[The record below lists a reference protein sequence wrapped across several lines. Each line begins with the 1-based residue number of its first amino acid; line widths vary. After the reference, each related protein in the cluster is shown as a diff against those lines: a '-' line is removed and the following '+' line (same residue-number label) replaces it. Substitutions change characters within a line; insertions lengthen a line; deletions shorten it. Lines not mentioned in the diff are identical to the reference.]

1 MKHTIQRQLRLLRS
15 AGNHTAV
22 ALGLFG
28 IVCGSP
34 AFAQEAAAGTT
45 SADAALI
52 DKGRQIAVAADCMAC
67 HTALD
72 GGKPF
77 AGGYGIASPM
87 GQIYSSNITP
97 SKTAGIGNY
106 TEVQFARALREG
118 VRADGAHLYPAMP
131 YTSYSGL
138 SDDDVHAL
146 YGYFMHAVKPV
157 DEPAPVTNLPFPFG
171 MRVAMA
177 GWNMLFLSNK
187 RFEPDPAHDAQWNRG
202 AYLTNVLA
210 HCSACHTP
218 RNALM
223 AEDFGRDL
231 GGAQLG
237 AWYAPNITSDPVSG
251 IGAWTDDELVSYL
264 KTGRAPGKNQAAG
277 PMAEAVQNSLQYLSD
292 ADLQSIV
299 TYLRST
305 KPIRDERE
313 SVPAF
318 THGRAVSSEG
328 TLRGTSAL
336 NANGTLT
343 TGAALFSGY
352 CASCHRVDGKG
363 SPSQAYPSLSNNTAT
378 GSRNP
383 SNLIAAILY
392 GVDREAG
399 GQHVLMPSFGEDSY
413 VQPLKDD
420 QIAAIATY
428 VLAQYGNA
436 DVTVTPEDV
445 AVARNG
451 GPVPLLVRARPLML
465 AAPVVVA
472 LLIIFGIMFR
482 RHRASRA
489 ARTGISPDK
498 VAGRR

>member
-1 MKHTIQRQLRLLRS
+1 MKHTIQRQLRTLRA
-15 AGNHTAV
+15 AGYGAAI

-28 IVCGSP
+28 SVGSMP
-34 AFAQEAAAGTT
+34 AFAQDATAGTT

-52 DKGRQIAVAADCMAC
+52 EKGHQLAIAADCMAC

-106 TEVQFARALREG
+106 TEAQFARALREG
-118 VRADGAHLYPAMP
+118 VRADGARLYPAMP

-138 SDDDVHAL
+138 TDDDVLAL
-146 YGYFMHAVKPV
+146 YAYFMHAVKPV
-157 DEPAPVTNLPFPFG
+157 DDPAPVTNLPFPFG
-171 MRVAMA
+171 MRTAMA
-177 GWNMLFLSNK
+177 GWNMLFLTNK
-187 RFEPDPAHDAQWNRG
+187 RFEADPAHDAQWNRG

-223 AEDFGRDL
+223 AEDFGRNL

-305 KPIRDERE
+305 KPIRDTHE
-313 SVPAF
+313 SAPAF
-318 THGRAVSSEG
+318 THGRAVSSEA
-328 TLRGTSAL
+328 TLRGMSAL
-336 NANGTLT
+336 NANGSLT

-352 CASCHRVDGKG
+352 CASCHQANGKG

-392 GVDREAG
+392 GVDRDAG

-420 QIAAIATY
+420 QIAAIANY

-436 DVTVTPEDV
+436 DVTVTPDDV
-445 AVARNG
+445 AVVRSG

-465 AAPVVVA
+465 AAPVVIV
-472 LLIIFGIMFR
+472 LLIVFGIMIR
-482 RHRASRA
+482 RRRARRVA
-489 ARTGISPDK
+489 PDG
-498 VAGRR
+498 VPPGQSAV

>member
-1 MKHTIQRQLRLLRS
+1 MKHTIQRQLRTLRA
-15 AGNHTAV
+15 AGYGAAI

-28 IVCGSP
+28 GGVGTP
-34 AFAQEAAAGTT
+34 AFAQDATAGTTSTSTST

-52 DKGRQIAVAADCMAC
+52 EKGHQLAIAADCMAC

-106 TEVQFARALREG
+106 TEAQFARALREG
-118 VRADGAHLYPAMP
+118 VRADGARLYPAMP

-138 SDDDVHAL
+138 TDDDVLAL
-146 YGYFMHAVKPV
+146 YAYFMHAVKPV
-157 DEPAPVTNLPFPFG
+157 DDPAPVTNLPFPFG
-171 MRVAMA
+171 MRTAMA
-177 GWNMLFLSNK
+177 GWNMLFLTNK
-187 RFEPDPAHDAQWNRG
+187 RFEADPAHDAQWNRG

-223 AEDFGRDL
+223 AEDFGRNL

-318 THGRAVSSEG
+318 THGSAVSSEA
-328 TLRGTSAL
+328 TLRGASAL

-352 CASCHRVDGKG
+352 CASCHQANGKG

-392 GVDREAG
+392 GVDRDAG

-420 QIAAIATY
+420 QVAAIANY

-436 DVTVTPEDV
+436 DVTVTPDDV
-445 AVARNG
+445 AVVRSG

-465 AAPVVVA
+465 PASVLVV
-472 LLIIFGIMFR
+472 LLIALGIMV
-482 RHRASRA
+482 RHRRA
-489 ARTGISPDK
+489 RR
-498 VAGRR
+498 VAPGQSTV

>member
-1 MKHTIQRQLRLLRS
+1 MTHTIQRHRRARRGTAYRTAIAAGLLALVGS
-15 AGNHTAV
+15 A
-22 ALGLFG
+22 
-28 IVCGSP
+28 S
-34 AFAQEAAAGTT
+34 AFAQDAPAGTAST
-45 SADAALI
+45 SADAALVA
-52 DKGRQIAVAADCMAC
+52 KGHQLAIAADCMAC

-118 VRADGAHLYPAMP
+118 VRADGAYLYPAMP

-146 YGYFMHAVKPV
+146 YSYFMHAVKPV
-157 DEPAPVTNLPFPFG
+157 DEAAPATSLPFPFG
-171 MRVAMA
+171 MRMAMS

-187 RFEPDPAHDAQWNRG
+187 RFEADPAHDAQWNRG

-223 AEDFGRDL
+223 AEDFGRNL

-251 IGAWTDDELVSYL
+251 IGAWSDAELVSYL

-292 ADLQSIV
+292 ADLKSIV
-299 TYLRST
+299 SYLRST
-305 KPIRDERE
+305 KPIRDESE
-313 SVPAF
+313 SAPAF
-318 THGRAVSSEG
+318 SYGRAVSSEA
-328 TLRGTSAL
+328 TLRGASPL

-352 CASCHRVDGKG
+352 CASCHQANGKG

-399 GQHVLMPSFGEDSY
+399 GEHVLMPSFGEDSY

-420 QIAAIATY
+420 QVAAIANY
-428 VLAQYGNA
+428 VLAQYGNP
-436 DVTVTPEDV
+436 DVTVTAGDV
-445 AVARNG
+445 AVARSG
-451 GPVPLLVRARPLML
+451 GPVPLLVRVRPLILPGAALVVLIAVLGVAFWWRRRQRVPL
-465 AAPVVVA
+465 ADPPR
-472 LLIIFGIMFR
+472 G
-482 RHRASRA
+482 
-489 ARTGISPDK
+489 K
-498 VAGRR
+498 VG

>member
-1 MKHTIQRQLRLLRS
+1 MKHTIQRQLRTLRA
-15 AGNHTAV
+15 AGYGAAI

-28 IVCGSP
+28 SVGGTP
-34 AFAQEAAAGTT
+34 AFAQDATAGTASTAT

-52 DKGRQIAVAADCMAC
+52 EKGHQLAIAADCMAC

-106 TEVQFARALREG
+106 TEAQFARALREG
-118 VRADGAHLYPAMP
+118 VRADGARLYPAMP

-138 SDDDVHAL
+138 TDDDVLAL
-146 YGYFMHAVKPV
+146 YAYFMHAVKPV
-157 DEPAPVTNLPFPFG
+157 DDPAPVTNLPFPFG
-171 MRVAMA
+171 MRTAMA
-177 GWNMLFLSNK
+177 GWNMLFLTNK
-187 RFEPDPAHDAQWNRG
+187 RFEADPAHDAQWNRG

-223 AEDFGRDL
+223 AEDFGRNL

-318 THGRAVSSEG
+318 THGSAVSSEA
-328 TLRGTSAL
+328 TLRGASAL

-352 CASCHRVDGKG
+352 CASCHQANGKG

-392 GVDREAG
+392 GVDRDAG

-420 QIAAIATY
+420 QVAAIANY

-436 DVTVTPEDV
+436 DVTVTPDDV
-445 AVARNG
+445 AVVRSG

-465 AAPVVVA
+465 AGPVVVV
-472 LLIIFGIMFR
+472 LLIALWIMVR
-482 RHRASRA
+482 RR
-489 ARTGISPDK
+489 RTRR
-498 VAGRR
+498 VAPGQSAV

>member
-1 MKHTIQRQLRLLRS
+1 MKRMIQRQLRTLRG
-15 AGNHTAV
+15 AGYRAAI
-22 ALGLFG
+22 ALGLLG
-28 IVCGSP
+28 IAGSMP
-34 AFAQEAAAGTT
+34 AFAQTASTSA

-52 DKGRQIAVAADCMAC
+52 EKGHQLAIAADCMAC

-106 TEVQFARALREG
+106 TEAQFARALREG
-118 VRADGAHLYPAMP
+118 VRADGARLYPAMP

-138 SDDDVHAL
+138 SDDDVLAL
-146 YGYFMHAVKPV
+146 YSYFMHAVKPV
-157 DEPAPVTNLPFPFG
+157 DDPAPATNLPFPFG
-171 MRVAMA
+171 MRIAMA
-177 GWNMLFLSNK
+177 GWNMLFLTNK
-187 RFEPDPAHDAQWNRG
+187 RFEADPAHDAQWNRG

-223 AEDFGRDL
+223 AEDFGRNL

-251 IGAWTDDELVSYL
+251 IGAWTDNELVSYL
-264 KTGRAPGKNQAAG
+264 KTGRALGKNQAAG

-305 KPIRDERE
+305 KPIRDAHE
-313 SVPAF
+313 SAPAF
-318 THGRAVSSEG
+318 THGRAISSEA
-328 TLRGTSAL
+328 TLRGMSAL
-336 NANGTLT
+336 NANGSLT

-352 CASCHRVDGKG
+352 CASCHQANGKG

-392 GVDREAG
+392 GVDRDAG

-420 QIAAIATY
+420 QIAAIANY

-436 DVTVTPEDV
+436 DVTVTPDDV
-445 AVARNG
+445 AVVRSG

-465 AAPVVVA
+465 AAPVVVV
-472 LLIIFGIMFR
+472 LLIVFGIMIR
-482 RHRASRA
+482 RRRARRVA
-489 ARTGISPDK
+489 PDGLPPERSP
-498 VAGRR
+498 RQP

>member
-1 MKHTIQRQLRLLRS
+1 MKHTIQRQLRTLRA
-15 AGNHTAV
+15 AGYGAAI

-28 IVCGSP
+28 IAGSMP
-34 AFAQEAAAGTT
+34 AFAQTASTSA

-52 DKGRQIAVAADCMAC
+52 EKGHQLAIAADCMAC

-106 TEVQFARALREG
+106 TEAQFARALREG
-118 VRADGAHLYPAMP
+118 VRADGARLYPAMP

-138 SDDDVHAL
+138 SDDDVLAL
-146 YGYFMHAVKPV
+146 YSYFMHAVKPV
-157 DEPAPVTNLPFPFG
+157 DDPAPATNLPFPFG
-171 MRVAMA
+171 MRIAMA
-177 GWNMLFLSNK
+177 GWNMLFLTNK
-187 RFEPDPAHDAQWNRG
+187 RFEADPAHDAQWNRG

-223 AEDFGRDL
+223 AEDFGRNL

-305 KPIRDERE
+305 KPIRDAHE
-313 SVPAF
+313 SAPAF
-318 THGRAVSSEG
+318 THGRVVSSEA
-328 TLRGTSAL
+328 TLRGMSAL
-336 NANGTLT
+336 NANGSLT

-352 CASCHRVDGKG
+352 CASCHQANGKG

-392 GVDREAG
+392 GVDRDAG

-420 QIAAIATY
+420 QIAAIANY

-436 DVTVTPEDV
+436 DVTVTPDDV
-445 AVARNG
+445 AVVRSG

-465 AAPVVVA
+465 AAPVVVV
-472 LLIIFGIMFR
+472 LLIVFGIMVR
-482 RHRASRA
+482 RRRAR
-489 ARTGISPDK
+489 R
-498 VAGRR
+498 VAPGQSAV

>member
-1 MKHTIQRQLRLLRS
+1 MTHTIQRQLRTLRG
-15 AGNHTAV
+15 AGYRAAI
-22 ALGLFG
+22 ALALFG
-28 IVCGSP
+28 GIGSTP
-34 AFAQEAAAGTT
+34 AFAQETATGAAST

-52 DKGRQIAVAADCMAC
+52 EKGHQLAIAADCMAC

-87 GQIYSSNITP
+87 GHIYSSNITP

-106 TEVQFARALREG
+106 TEVQFARALRGG
-118 VRADGAHLYPAMP
+118 VRADGARLYPAMP

-138 SDDDVHAL
+138 SDNDVHAL
-146 YGYFMHAVKPV
+146 YSYFMHAVKPV
-157 DEPAPVTNLPFPFG
+157 DEPAPATNLPFPFS
-171 MRVAMA
+171 MRVAMT
-177 GWNMLFLSNK
+177 GWNMLFLSDK
-187 RFEPDPAHDAQWNRG
+187 RFEADPAHDAQWNRG

-223 AEDFGRDL
+223 AEDFSRNL

-292 ADLQSIV
+292 ADLKSIV

-305 KPIRDERE
+305 KPIRDEHE
-313 SVPAF
+313 SEPAF
-318 THGRAVSSEG
+318 AHGRAVSSEA
-328 TLRGTSAL
+328 TLRGTTAL

-343 TGAALFSGY
+343 TGEALFSGY
-352 CASCHRVDGKG
+352 CASCHQANGKG

-392 GVDREAG
+392 GVDRDAG

-420 QIAAIATY
+420 QVAAIANY

-436 DVTVTPEDV
+436 NVTVTPDDV

-465 AAPVVVA
+465 AAPVVVV
-472 LLIIFGIMFR
+472 LLGVFAFVLR
-482 RHRASRA
+482 RRRAR
-489 ARTGISPDK
+489 RTVRSAMTSGE
-498 VAGRR
+498 VG

>member
-1 MKHTIQRQLRLLRS
+1 MKHTIQRQLRTLRA
-15 AGNHTAV
+15 AGYGAAI

-28 IVCGSP
+28 GGGGTP
-34 AFAQEAAAGTT
+34 AFAQEATAGTTPT

-52 DKGRQIAVAADCMAC
+52 EKGHQLAIAADCMAC

-106 TEVQFARALREG
+106 TEAQFARALREG
-118 VRADGAHLYPAMP
+118 VRADGARLYPAMP

-138 SDDDVHAL
+138 ADDDVLAL
-146 YGYFMHAVKPV
+146 YAYFMHAVKPV
-157 DEPAPVTNLPFPFG
+157 DDPAPVTNLPFPFG
-171 MRVAMA
+171 MRTAMA
-177 GWNMLFLSNK
+177 GWNMLFLTNK
-187 RFEPDPAHDAQWNRG
+187 RFEADPAHDAQWNRG
-202 AYLTNVLA
+202 AYLTTVLA

-223 AEDFGRDL
+223 AEDFGRNL

-251 IGAWTDDELVSYL
+251 IGAWTDGELVSYL

-318 THGRAVSSEG
+318 THGSAVSSEA

-352 CASCHRVDGKG
+352 CASCHQANGKG

-392 GVDREAG
+392 GVDRDAG

-420 QIAAIATY
+420 QVAAIANY

-436 DVTVTPEDV
+436 DVTVTPDDV
-445 AVARNG
+445 AVVRSG

-465 AAPVVVA
+465 PAPVLVV
-472 LLIIFGIMFR
+472 LLIALVIMVR
-482 RHRASRA
+482 RRRARRVARDGVPPGQSA
-489 ARTGISPDK
+489 A
-498 VAGRR
+498 

>member
-1 MKHTIQRQLRLLRS
+1 MKRTIQRQLRTLRG
-15 AGNHTAV
+15 AGARAAI
-22 ALGLFG
+22 ALGLLG
-28 IVCGSP
+28 LVGSTP
-34 AFAQEAAAGTT
+34 AFAQTAAAGTTST

-52 DKGRQIAVAADCMAC
+52 EKGHQLAIAADCMAC

-106 TEVQFARALREG
+106 TEAQFARALREG
-118 VRADGAHLYPAMP
+118 VRADGARLYPAMP

-138 SDDDVHAL
+138 SDGDVLAL
-146 YGYFMHAVKPV
+146 YTYFMHAVKPV
-157 DEPAPVTNLPFPFG
+157 DDPAPATDLPFPFG
-171 MRVAMA
+171 MRIAMA
-177 GWNMLFLSNK
+177 GWNMLFLTNK
-187 RFEPDPAHDAQWNRG
+187 RFEADPARDAQWNRG

-223 AEDFGRDL
+223 AEDFGRNL

-292 ADLQSIV
+292 ADLKSIV

-313 SVPAF
+313 SAPAF
-318 THGRAVSSEG
+318 THGHAVSSEA

-352 CASCHRVDGKG
+352 CASCHQANGKG

-392 GVDREAG
+392 GVDRDAG

-420 QIAAIATY
+420 QVAAIANY

-436 DVTVTPEDV
+436 DVTVTPDDV
-445 AVARNG
+445 AVVRSG

-465 AAPVVVA
+465 AGPVVVV
-472 LLIIFGIMFR
+472 LLIALGIMVR
-482 RHRASRA
+482 RRRTRRVAPGQRA
-489 ARTGISPDK
+489 
-498 VAGRR
+498 V

>member
-1 MKHTIQRQLRLLRS
+1 MTHTIQRHRR
-15 AGNHTAV
+15 ARRGTGYRA
-22 ALGLFG
+22 AIAAGLFAL
-28 IVCGSP
+28 VGSAS
-34 AFAQEAAAGTT
+34 AFAQDAPAGPAST

-52 DKGRQIAVAADCMAC
+52 EKGHQLAIAADCMAC

-106 TEVQFARALREG
+106 TEAQFASALREG

-146 YGYFMHAVKPV
+146 YSYFMHAVKPV
-157 DEPAPVTNLPFPFG
+157 DEPAPATNLPFPFG
-171 MRVAMA
+171 MRMAMA
-177 GWNMLFLSNK
+177 GWNMLFLTNK
-187 RFEPDPAHDAQWNRG
+187 RFEADPAHDAQWNRG

-218 RNALM
+218 RNVLM
-223 AEDFGRDL
+223 AEDFGRNL

-251 IGAWTDDELVSYL
+251 IGAWTDAELVSYL

-292 ADLQSIV
+292 ADLKSIV
-299 TYLRST
+299 SYLRST
-305 KPIRDERE
+305 KPIRDDRE

-318 THGRAVSSEG
+318 AHGQAVSSEA
-328 TLRGTSAL
+328 TLRGASAL

-352 CASCHRVDGKG
+352 CASCHQANGKG

-392 GVDREAG
+392 GVDREVG
-399 GQHVLMPSFGEDSY
+399 GEHVLMPSFGEDSY

-420 QIAAIATY
+420 QIAAISNY
-428 VLAQYGNA
+428 VLAQYGNP
-436 DVTVTPEDV
+436 DVTVTADDV
-445 AVARNG
+445 AVVRSG
-451 GPVPLLVRARPLML
+451 GPVPLLVRVRPLML
-465 AAPVVVA
+465 PGAVVVVLIA
-472 LLIIFGIMFR
+472 LLGVAFWWR
-482 RHRASRA
+482 RRQ
-489 ARTGISPDK
+489 RTPLANPPQGK
-498 VAGRR
+498 AG

>member
-1 MKHTIQRQLRLLRS
+1 MKHTIQRQLRTLRA
-15 AGNHTAV
+15 AGYGAAI

-28 IVCGSP
+28 GGGGTP
-34 AFAQEAAAGTT
+34 AFAQDATAGTTSTSTST

-52 DKGRQIAVAADCMAC
+52 EKGHQLAIAADCMAC

-106 TEVQFARALREG
+106 TEAQFARALREG
-118 VRADGAHLYPAMP
+118 VRADGARLYPAMP

-138 SDDDVHAL
+138 TDDDVLAL
-146 YGYFMHAVKPV
+146 YAYFMHAVKPV
-157 DEPAPVTNLPFPFG
+157 DDPAPVTNLPFPFG
-171 MRVAMA
+171 MRTAMA
-177 GWNMLFLSNK
+177 GWNMLFLTNK
-187 RFEPDPAHDAQWNRG
+187 RFEADPAHDAQWNRG

-223 AEDFGRDL
+223 AEDFGRNL

-318 THGRAVSSEG
+318 THGSAVSSEA
-328 TLRGTSAL
+328 TLRGASAL

-352 CASCHRVDGKG
+352 CASCHQANGKG

-392 GVDREAG
+392 GVDRDAG

-420 QIAAIATY
+420 QVAAIANY

-436 DVTVTPEDV
+436 DVTVTPDDV
-445 AVARNG
+445 AVVRSG

-465 AAPVVVA
+465 PASVLVV
-472 LLIIFGIMFR
+472 LLIALGIMVR
-482 RHRASRA
+482 RRRAR
-489 ARTGISPDK
+489 R
-498 VAGRR
+498 VAPGQSTV